1 MIGRYAHPRVTQLW
15 SLEWTYKA
23 WLGIETMVLDMQ
35 LDQKAIDPDAGPLLA
50 LLTSHPQEIDVEEIL
65 RIEERTQHDVAAFL
79 EWVRG
84 WAGPR
89 ARFLHYGLTSSDL
102 VETAQGSRFREMRP
116 VLSDAVQGLL
126 NQIGQRTHDSTPVL
140 ARTHG
145 QIAEGM
151 EMRARAHGWLHNIAL
166 ASTALFK
173 AVRYMQVAKLSGP
186 VGTYSHVPPL
196 VEAGVANMLGL
207 QPHGAGATQIAA
219 RQPLAAWATAAS
231 QMIDA
236 LAKMAHDIRLMNI
249 LGEASL
255 AKLEGQVH
263 SSAMAHKDN
272 PIIAEQLVGM
282 SAIGR
287 GYAAMLQQQPVWL
300 ERDISNSGPE
310 RVAVPDL
317 WHVLMHSI
325 SLATRMLERLQ
336 VDKVNVARRFRN
348 AGIDPLVSEL
358 TLINIAEGM
367 EWEDARRKAVN
378 MGLTA
383 TPTTGHLGMLNYPIG
398 EFNAGE

>member
-1 MIGRYAHPRVTQLW
+1 MDRRYAHPRVTELW
-15 SLEWTYKA
+15 SLEWTYGS
-23 WLGIETMVLDMQ
+23 WLGIEMLTLDMQ
-35 LDQKAIDPDAGPLLA
+35 LDQRAIDPAAKPLLA
-50 LLTSHPQEIDVEEIL
+50 RLQNAPTDIDVEAIL

-79 EWVRG
+79 EWVRS
-84 WAGPR
+84 WTGPD

-102 VETAQGSRFREMRP
+102 VETAQGCRFREMRP
-116 VLSDAVQGLL
+116 VLSDAIHELL
-126 NQIGQRTHDSTPVL
+126 NRIGQRTHDTTPVL

-145 QIAEGM
+145 QVAESM
-151 EMRARAHGWLHNIAL
+151 EMRARVHAWLHNVAL

-186 VGTYSHVPPL
+186 VGTYSHIPPL

-207 QPHGAGATQIAA
+207 SPHGAGATQIAA
-219 RQPLAAWATAAS
+219 RQPLAAWATAAA

-236 LAKMAHDIRLMNI
+236 LAKMAHDIRLMNL

-255 AKLEGQVH
+255 AKQDGQVH

-272 PIIAEQLVGM
+272 PIIAEQLAGM
-282 SAIGR
+282 SAMGR
-287 GYAAMLQQQPVWL
+287 GYAAMLQQQPIWL

-325 SLATRMLERLQ
+325 ALATRMLDRLQ
-336 VDKVNVARRFRN
+336 VDKMGVAYRFRN
-348 AGIDPLVSEL
+348 AGVDPLVSEL

-367 EWEDARRKAVN
+367 DWEDARRKAVN
-378 MGLTA
+378 TKLTA
-383 TPTTGHLGMLNYPIG
+383 TPTTGHLGMVNYPIG
-398 EFNAGE
+398 ETDAGE